1 MDLSLLMVFL
11 KIFFI
16 LRSLRFLGTPP
27 DRLVHSFKAKLF
39 KLLVCLY
46 NKVIKFVAQVC
57 MQTNHESSVLVT
69 DPTQLSSC
77 LPFLPISKKRGEA
90 KCKSEFGRGVAIIR
104 ESPQDSIKIK

>member
-1 MDLSLLMVFL
+1 MDLSLLIVFL
-11 KIFFI
+11 KKKFI

-27 DRLVHSFKAKLF
+27 DRLVHLFKLLF

-104 ESPQDSIKIK
+104 ESTQGSIKIN